1 MKYKIAVVVILCCAA
16 TSTIQTPSHC
26 AASET
31 VIFSCRIK
39 GSPKVLSLCGSKN
52 LTKDVGYLQYRFGR
66 PGKVELQFPEEKQ
79 NSQAQFLFEH
89 YFRAQVDRTAV
100 KFKNGGYEYSIYD
113 AYEGEEAPARN
124 YRGVSIEYI
133 GSEGD
138 SADANKGGENRDL
151 ECTGRVI
158 SRLNKL
164 ENVIPCNKDDSLF
177 GCP

>member
-1 MKYKIAVVVILCCAA
+1 LRGNLNHPN
-16 TSTIQTPSHC
+16 T
-26 AASET
+26 
-31 VIFSCRIK
+31 
-39 GSPKVLSLCGSKN
+39 LSLRGLRDSHLQLSDKRLSQSPFVVRFQN

-113 AYEGEEAPARN
+113 AYEGEEAPAQN

-138 SADANKGGENRDL
+138 SVDANKGGENRDL

-164 ENVIPCNKDDSLF
+164 ENVIPCDKDDSLS